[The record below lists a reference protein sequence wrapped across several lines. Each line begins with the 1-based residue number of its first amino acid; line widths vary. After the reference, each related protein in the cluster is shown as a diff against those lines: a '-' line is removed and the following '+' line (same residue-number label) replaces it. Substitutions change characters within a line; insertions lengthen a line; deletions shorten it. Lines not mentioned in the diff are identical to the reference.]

1 MKLQGNTLYADEG
14 KYITDKEETGFY
26 TTICFPTKLNMK
38 DYKEVEAEYAEAK
51 MNKNKEDF
59 IVKDDSNDFDFLGM
73 DEEDYIT
80 AEEAEE
86 VQGNEGLE

>member
-26 TTICFPTKLNMK
+26 TTICFPTKPNMK
-38 DYKEVEAEYAEAK
+38 DYKEVEAEYAESK
-51 MNKNKEDF
+51 MKKVEEDLTIDNHITSINF
-59 IVKDDSNDFDFLGM
+59 SNL

>member
-26 TTICFPTKLNMK
+26 TTICFPTKPNMK

-59 IVKDDSNDFDFLGM
+59 IVKYDSNDFNFLDM

-86 VQGNEGLE
+86 AQGNEGLE

>member
-26 TTICFPTKLNMK
+26 TTICFPTKPNMK
-38 DYKEVEAEYAEAK
+38 DYKEVEAEYVEAK
-51 MNKNKEDF
+51 RNKNKEDF

>member
-26 TTICFPTKLNMK
+26 TTICFPTKFNMK

-59 IVKDDSNDFDFLGM
+59 IVKDDSNDFDFLGI

>member
-26 TTICFPTKLNMK
+26 TMICFPTKPNMK
-38 DYKEVEAEYAEAK
+38 DYKEVEAEYAESK
-51 MNKNKEDF
+51 INKRKEDF
-59 IVKDDSNDFDFLGM
+59 VATESSNDFNFLGM

>member
-26 TTICFPTKLNMK
+26 TTICFPTKPNMK
-38 DYKEVEAEYAEAK
+38 DYKEVEAEYAESK
-51 MNKNKEDF
+51 MNKKKEDLF
-59 IVKDDSNDFDFLGM
+59 TKHEITHINFSKL

>member
-26 TTICFPTKLNMK
+26 TTICFPTKPNMK

-59 IVKDDSNDFDFLGM
+59 IVKDDSNDFDFLSM

-80 AEEAEE
+80 EEEAEE

>member
-26 TTICFPTKLNMK
+26 TTICFHTKPNMK

-51 MNKNKEDF
+51 MNKDKEDF
-59 IVKDDSNDFDFLGM
+59 TVKDDSNDFDFLGM

>member
-26 TTICFPTKLNMK
+26 TTICFPTKPNMK

-59 IVKDDSNDFDFLGM
+59 IVKYDSNDFDFLGM

>member
-51 MNKNKEDF
+51 MKKVEEDLT
-59 IVKDDSNDFDFLGM
+59 IDSHITPINFSNL

-80 AEEAEE
+80 AEEAKEI
-86 VQGNEGLE
+86 QGNEGLE

>member
-26 TTICFPTKLNMK
+26 TTICFPTKPNMK